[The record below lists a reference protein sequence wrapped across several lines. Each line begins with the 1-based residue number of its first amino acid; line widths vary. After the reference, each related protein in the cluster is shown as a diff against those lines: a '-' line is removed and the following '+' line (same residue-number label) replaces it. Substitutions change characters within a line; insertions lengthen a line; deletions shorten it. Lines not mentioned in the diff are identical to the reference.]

1 MKEVWF
7 LSSVAGVVGLF
18 IGSLLNVCS
27 LRWPVEESIVA
38 LGPNCVECKEPLP
51 WFDNIPVVSWLLLR
65 AQCRYCSEPISIQYP
80 LVELTTGLIWA
91 GVFAAHGTSW
101 EALRGGVFLT
111 VLFGIAISDA
121 RFYIIPNEFT
131 WGGAVVGFALSVL
144 PGGLTWLSALIGGIV
159 GYLVL
164 WLVGVI
170 GTIVINKL
178 SPRRLE
184 EAGVDQAVG
193 GGDIK
198 MMMMMGTFVGVVG
211 VGLATLLGSFLAL
224 IVFGPIAAI
233 TRRLVPLGVFL
244 AAGGGVTYA
253 WGPPLLNWYFRLV
266 GIDI

>member
-38 LGPNCVECKEPLP
+38 PGSNCVECKEPLP

-178 SPRRLE
+178 S
-184 EAGVDQAVG
+184 
-193 GGDIK
+193 
-198 MMMMMGTFVGVVG
+198 MGTFVGVVG

>member
-1 MKEVWF
+1 M
-7 LSSVAGVVGLF
+7 
-18 IGSLLNVCS
+18 
-27 LRWPVEESIVA
+27 
-38 LGPNCVECKEPLP
+38 
-51 WFDNIPVVSWLLLR
+51 
-65 AQCRYCSEPISIQYP
+65 
-80 LVELTTGLIWA
+80 
-91 GVFAAHGTSW
+91 
-101 EALRGGVFLT
+101 
-111 VLFGIAISDA
+111 
-121 RFYIIPNEFT
+121 
-131 WGGAVVGFALSVL
+131 GFALSVL

-253 WGPPLLNWYFRLV
+253 WGAPLLNWYFRLV

>member
-38 LGPNCVECKEPLP
+38 LGPKCVECEEPLP

-65 AQCRYCSEPISIQYP
+65 ALCRYCSEPISIQYP

-131 WGGAVVGFALSVL
+131 WGGAVVGLS
-144 PGGLTWLSALIGGIV
+144 LIHI
-159 GYLVL
+159 
-164 WLVGVI
+164 
-170 GTIVINKL
+170 
-178 SPRRLE
+178 
-184 EAGVDQAVG
+184 
-193 GGDIK
+193 
-198 MMMMMGTFVGVVG
+198 
-211 VGLATLLGSFLAL
+211 
-224 IVFGPIAAI
+224 
-233 TRRLVPLGVFL
+233 
-244 AAGGGVTYA
+244 
-253 WGPPLLNWYFRLV
+253 
-266 GIDI
+266 